1 MHAQPDTFITH
12 RKATCATP
20 SRLPAWLRLAA
31 SDIRTALSWR
41 WLVYLAACL
50 MRLQWRVGTT
60 SMMVPSKTGG
70 VDHSYAAASLGRP
83 APMAFRG
90 GRHRND
96 SCNDGPNAM
105 PVHMDTRGIYT
116 NRIARMVRARLR
128 SFGVDWCTAPMH
140 TFARA
145 RVRGATA

>member
-31 SDIRTALSWR
+31 SDIRTALSWH
-41 WLVYLAACL
+41 WLAYLAACL

-60 SMMVPSKTGG
+60 SVLVPSVTGG
-70 VDHSYAAASLGRP
+70 IDMGRP

-90 GRHRND
+90 GRHRGD
-96 SCNDGPNAM
+96 SCSDGLNAM
-105 PVHMDTRGIYT
+105 PVHMDTHGIYT
-116 NRIARMVRARLR
+116 TRIARMVRARLR
-128 SFGVDWCTAPMH
+128 SFGVDWCAASSCSVTV
-140 TFARA
+140 ARA
-145 RVRGATA
+145 RSVTA